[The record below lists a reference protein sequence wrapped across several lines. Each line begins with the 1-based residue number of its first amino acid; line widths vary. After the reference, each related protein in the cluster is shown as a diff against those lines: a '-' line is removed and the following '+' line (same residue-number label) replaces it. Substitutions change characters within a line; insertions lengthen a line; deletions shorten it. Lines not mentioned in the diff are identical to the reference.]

1 MKYFFAPRPLPG
13 LPTLTRHLRAFRASE
28 SGATTTDFVIMA
40 AMGVALAAV
49 TVAMTRDGAEVNTTK
64 TAASLEQ
71 NNTTMFGKLR
81 EGQRAVAREF
91 NSSQGDSSSSGEYNG
106 QDPYDSGQPS
116 SGNGEAS
123 GGQNGGAAESDT
135 ETSDQETTDAEQN
148 SEDAGTETADTETDA
163 GDTGTSE
170 TDTASNEGSDA
181 DNDNEDNDRG
191 DGGDDNDFAELEE
204 EEEEDKAKRCT
215 PGRERKGEC

>member
-1 MKYFFAPRPLPG
+1 MKYVFTPRPLPG
-13 LPTLTRHLRAFRASE
+13 LPALTRHLRAFRASE

-49 TVAMTRDGAEVNTTK
+49 TVAMTRDGAEVSTTK

-91 NSSQGDSSSSGEYNG
+91 NSAQDDNSYSGEYNG
-106 QDPYDSGQPS
+106 QDSYNSGQQS
-116 SGNGEAS
+116 SDNGEAG
-123 GGQNGGAAESDT
+123 GGQNGGATGSDAET
-135 ETSDQETTDAEQN
+135 GDQETADADQN
-148 SEDAGTETADTETDA
+148 SEDAGTETADTATDA
-163 GDTGTSE
+163 GDTNPSG
-170 TDTASNEGSDA
+170 TDTASNGGSDA

-191 DGGDDNDFAELEE
+191 DGGGDGDFAELEE
-204 EEEEDKAKRCT
+204 EEEDRAKRCT